1 MSIRKIIL
9 LSVIAFTAASLFAKA
24 PSQAYWS
31 DEQLKE
37 AGFVKQAKNANLSL
51 YYEKKEAVIAVR
63 INSTGYVW
71 YSSPLDWESDETASG
86 FTKNALPSLLS
97 IRAKDK
103 NGTFRPANSYVNVVK
118 RKGLQ
123 FERIDDGIR
132 LGHMF
137 VREGIYIPLDVTI
150 DETSVLFSIPLYE
163 IEEDEDRDNPLKV
176 LDIEINPYFGS
187 AHSDEEGFILVP
199 DGSGAVIKFNN
210 RRSATPYQQYVYGR
224 DPSIIPVKK
233 KTVTQRISLPV
244 FGLSREG
251 AGFISVIESS
261 AARGIIN
268 AETSG
273 QVTDFNSV
281 SSSCILRDFDSF
293 SFRERT
299 GTPRSINIFEKT
311 LTENIDET
319 FAVRYIFLDEE
330 KNNLAGMA
338 ETYRDYLIEQNK
350 FPYETTEEEP
360 ALVINFIGAST
371 KKLPKAGIPV
381 NQDVPFTTFEEARS
395 VIEEYKSRG
404 IENII
409 VKYDGWI
416 NGGILGEYPEKP
428 KPSKELGGNKEF
440 KKLLSYLEENNIPFY
455 GSADFVNLYKQ
466 DIKHL
471 KELTVNHAMNHSAVK
486 VPDYRLSTFTDEK
499 NAADSYPYYI
509 LRPNVTAEAYR
520 NFMTVLDKKYSD
532 YQIGIA
538 PDSIG
543 NEVSSDFDSKKGT
556 SRNYAAETFRTLLE
570 ESSESRKIM
579 LSQPNDY
586 ALAFT
591 SYACD
596 LPVSSSMYDIE
607 NYSVP
612 FYQMVLKGYIPF
624 SNLPQN
630 RNSIRKN
637 YVLSLLETGADPS
650 CLLIAEH
657 SDYIRDSR
665 MQWFVNVYKDDFFED
680 SVEVYEEV
688 IDVLNSVRGETIV
701 DYSTDGKRSRTVYSN
716 GITVEVDYTD
726 KTYSVSEE
734 N

>member
-1 MSIRKIIL
+1 MRLKKIFIL
-9 LSVIAFTAASLFAKA
+9 ILISLTAAFVSAKTQQE
-24 PSQAYWS
+24 SYWT

-37 AGFVKQAKNANLSL
+37 AGFVKQAKNENLSL

-150 DETSVLFSIPLYE
+150 DENSILFSIPLYE

-176 LDIEINPYFGS
+176 LDIEINPYFGT
-187 AHSDEEGFILVP
+187 AHSTEDGYILVP
-199 DGSGAVIKFNN
+199 DGCGAVIKFNN
-210 RRSATPYQQYVYGR
+210 KRSTVPYQQYVYGR

-233 KTVTQRISLPV
+233 KNVTQRISLPV
-244 FGLSREG
+244 FGLSREN
-251 AGFISVIESS
+251 AGFISVIESG

-273 QVTDFNSV
+273 QVTDFNAV
-281 SSSCILRDFDSF
+281 SATCILRDFDSF
-293 SFRERT
+293 TFRERT

-311 LTENIDET
+311 KTENIDEV
-319 FAVRYIFLDEE
+319 FSVRYIFLDED
-330 KNNLAGMA
+330 KNNIAGMA

-350 FPYETTEEEP
+350 FPYETTDEDP
-360 ALVINFIGAST
+360 AFVINFIGAST

-381 NQDVPFTTFEEARS
+381 NQDVPFTTFAEAKNI
-395 VIEEYKSRG
+395 IEEYKSRG

-416 NGGILGEYPEKP
+416 NGGVLGDYPEKP
-428 KPSKELGGNKEF
+428 SPSKKLGGNKEF
-440 KKLLSYLEENNIPFY
+440 RKFLSYLSENNIPFY
-455 GSADFVNLYKQ
+455 GAADFVNLYKQ

-499 NAADSYPYYI
+499 NSADSYPYYI
-509 LRPNVTAEAYR
+509 LQPDVTAEGYR
-520 NFMTVLDKKYSD
+520 KFISALDKKYSD
-532 YQIGIA
+532 FEIGLS
-538 PDSIG
+538 PDTIG
-543 NEVSSDFDSKKGT
+543 NEVSSDFDIKKGM
-556 SRNYAAETFRTLLE
+556 SRSMAAETFRTLLE
-570 ESSESRKIM
+570 ESSENRKLM

-630 RNSIRKN
+630 RNTIRKN

-650 CLLIAEH
+650 YLLIAEH

-665 MQWFVNVYKDDFFED
+665 MQWFVNINKDDFFED
-680 SVEVYEEV
+680 SIEVYEEV
-688 IDVLNSVRGETIV
+688 IDILDSVKGETIT
-701 DYSTDGKRSRTVYSN
+701 DYSTDGKISRTVFSN
-716 GITVEVDYTD
+716 GITIEVNYTD
-726 KTYSVSEE
+726 KTFSVSEE
-734 N
+734 Y